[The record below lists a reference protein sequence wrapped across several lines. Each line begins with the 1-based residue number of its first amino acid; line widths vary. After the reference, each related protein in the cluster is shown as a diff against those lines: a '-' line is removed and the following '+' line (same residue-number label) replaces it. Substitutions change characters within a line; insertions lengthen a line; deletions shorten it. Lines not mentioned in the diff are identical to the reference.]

1 MSASME
7 IFAWPLAVVLIVLV
21 ALFGFRKSVSKILE
35 GIKLR
40 KVPGAEFE
48 QVPQPQIEEA
58 KTDSKLSPANPV
70 QEQSEINDPVLG
82 PKIHALHEE
91 LENLSKDAGQR
102 EKLLIRA
109 IAVWQVNHENER
121 VARYIFGSQLEILLL
136 LNARPSGETLE
147 KVRAIYDRAVQNFP
161 AIYTSYSFE
170 PYLGYLER
178 AQFVTREGDRLT
190 VTPRGKAFLHYL
202 VAIGDTLPRQG

>member
-7 IFAWPLAVVLIVLV
+7 TFAWPFAVVFIVFV

-82 PKIHALHEE
+82 PKIHALREE
-91 LENLSKDAGQR
+91 LENLSKDPGQR

-136 LNARPSGETLE
+136 LNARPQWRDLREGS
-147 KVRAIYDRAVQNFP
+147 
-161 AIYTSYSFE
+161 
-170 PYLGYLER
+170 GYLRSSGAE
-178 AQFVTREGDRLT
+178 FPGNLHIL
-190 VTPRGKAFLHYL
+190 FLP
-202 VAIGDTLPRQG
+202 TLPRIFGRSPIRDPGGRPINGNAQSQSVSSLPSSDR